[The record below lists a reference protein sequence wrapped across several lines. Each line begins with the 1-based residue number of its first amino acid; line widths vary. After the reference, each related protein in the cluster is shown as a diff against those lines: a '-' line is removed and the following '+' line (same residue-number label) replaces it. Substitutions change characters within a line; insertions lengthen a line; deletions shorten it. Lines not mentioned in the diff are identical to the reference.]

1 MDDQH
6 NNDSEKQS
14 GRSFLD
20 ELRQLRADADKGRE
34 PNLLASRMGTRMVS
48 QAALLERIV
57 AAFIDE
63 HGGDSVPLREADTE
77 GKRLSLILATAD
89 YVIGVESVILSP
101 AEKADLVRKA
111 YAELFTYGP
120 LDPLF
125 EDERIT
131 TILIEGSDKTS
142 VRYGHG
148 DLTALGPLF
157 EDENHMRKVV
167 RRLLLDSG
175 AELYPEEPIIEAGLR
190 VGRRPVSINVAL
202 PPVSFQITADIRV
215 HPSQPLALDDLVRS
229 EIMTN
234 QAASLLTAIAQSP
247 HGVVIIG
254 ETESGKTTLLGVM
267 ARIIA
272 ASTSMIAVERTGEM
286 HLPDA
291 VERLTVKWPSPERE
305 RVTFGEQVYAALEK
319 APLCIVLDEIRTD
332 EAQAIAPL
340 LTSENPPRQ
349 LWAFR
354 GPTDSK
360 RLASA
365 LGMLARRSD
374 SGGGEALVRALYER
388 LPFVISVR
396 RTKERLQL
404 RSIAEWQYPDG
415 ADYPNYVELM
425 EAGYDGLVLTGRH
438 LLRALPLGEDFW
450 ANA

>member
-1 MDDQH
+1 MNDQH
-6 NNDSEKQS
+6 NNGEETQS
-14 GRSFLD
+14 ARSFLD

-34 PNLLASRMGTRMVS
+34 PSLYSSRMGTRMVS

-57 AAFIDE
+57 ATFIDE

-77 GKRLSLILATAD
+77 SKRLSLILATAD
-89 YVIGVESVILSP
+89 YVISVESVILSQ

-125 EDERIT
+125 GDEKIT
-131 TILIEGSDKTS
+131 TILLEGADKTS
-142 VRYGHG
+142 ARYGHG
-148 DLTALGPLF
+148 ELTALGPLF

-175 AELYPEEPIIEAGLR
+175 ADLYPEEPIIEAGLR

-215 HPSQPLALDDLVRS
+215 HPAAPLTLADLVRS
-229 EIMTN
+229 GVMTE
-234 QAASLLTAIAQSP
+234 QAAKLLTAIAESP
-247 HGVVIIG
+247 HGAVIIG
-254 ETESGKTTLLGVM
+254 ETESGKTTLLGIL

-272 ASTSMIAVERTGEM
+272 AQTRMIAVERAGEM
-286 HLPDA
+286 HLPDT
-291 VERLTVKWPSPERE
+291 VERLVVIWPSPDRE
-305 RVTFGEQVYAALEK
+305 RVTFGEQIYAALDK
-319 APLCIVLDEIRTD
+319 SPQCIVLDEIRAD

-340 LTSENPPRQ
+340 LTGENPPRQ
-349 LWAFR
+349 LWTFR

-374 SGGGEALVRALYER
+374 PGGGEALVRALYER
-388 LPFVISVR
+388 LPFVIAVR
-396 RTKERLQL
+396 RTKDHLHL
-404 RSIAEWQYPDG
+404 RSIAEWQFPDG
-415 ADYPNYVELM
+415 AEYPNYVELM
-425 EAGYDGLVLTGRH
+425 EASYEGLALTGRRP
-438 LLRALPLGEDFW
+438 LRELTLGEDFW
-450 ANA
+450 ANI